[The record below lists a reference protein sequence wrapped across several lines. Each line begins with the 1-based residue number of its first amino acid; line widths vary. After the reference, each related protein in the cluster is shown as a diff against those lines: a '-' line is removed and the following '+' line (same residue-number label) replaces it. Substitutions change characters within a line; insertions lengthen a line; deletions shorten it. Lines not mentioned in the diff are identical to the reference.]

1 MTTSRLIV
9 PAVAVLAAAAIAGC
23 GSDSKNKK
31 KTSSQA
37 NTSTAAPAA
46 APTPTK
52 TTGLTL
58 QLSADPSGR
67 LAFDKKALTVS
78 KPGTVTIVMTNPSS
92 AGVKHA
98 IEVEGNGVEK
108 SGPVVAPGGR
118 STITVDLKKAGKYE
132 FYCPVDA
139 HKAQGM
145 EGELT
150 VGGANTASSSAA
162 KKPASSASSGGST
175 SGGDS
180 GGDSG
185 GGYSSGGGGY

>member
-1 MTTSRLIV
+1 MIV

-23 GSDSKNKK
+23 GSDNKK

-37 NTSTAAPAA
+37 STSTAAPAV
-46 APTPTK
+46 APTPTPK
-52 TTGLTL
+52 TAGLTL
-58 QLSADPSGR
+58 KLSADPSGK

-78 KPGTVTIVMTNPSS
+78 KPGTVTIVMTNPPS
-92 AGVKHA
+92 AGVKHG

-108 SGPVVAPGGR
+108 SGPVVDPGG
-118 STITVDLKKAGKYE
+118 TATVTVDLKKAGKYE

-145 EGELT
+145 KGELT
-150 VGGANTASSSAA
+150 VGGAKTASSSAA
-162 KKPASSASSGGST
+162 KKPASSGS

-180 GGDSG
+180 SG
-185 GGYSSGGGGY
+185 GGYSGGSGY